1 MSAQAVHL
9 DNESNARDESPP
21 LIETTL
27 KYAFSIL
34 ALALVFP
41 AIGEAQSET
50 LTTGTRIR
58 VTSPSDDLKGHVTTV
73 TDVRGDSIVVAG
85 RAGSRTI
92 ALTDVTALD
101 ISTGT
106 RTRAMRYGLIGFG
119 AGAATGAVL
128 GYTAQDDCSDE
139 LGFCPIPV
147 SDARFAAASAAV
159 FGAIGLLTGA
169 VVGSFQRADR
179 WEPLTV
185 GAKVSV
191 IPVFRGGVGLSV
203 SRSF

>member
-1 MSAQAVHL
+1 MMNQRP
-9 DNESNARDESPP
+9 ARITT
-21 LIETTL
+21 LMETTL

-101 ISTGT
+101 VSAGRRMQILPD
-106 RTRAMRYGLIGFG
+106 ALIGFG
-119 AGAATGAVL
+119 LGAITGFVIGASTYEEGSFFSNSPAAEGAFAGALMGAMGLVTG
-128 GYTAQDDCSDE
+128 G
-139 LGFCPIPV
+139 
-147 SDARFAAASAAV
+147 
-159 FGAIGLLTGA
+159 
-169 VVGSFQRADR
+169 VVGIFHRKDR
-179 WEPLTV
+179 WTRAEPRARVTV
-185 GAKVSV
+185 GAARSV
-191 IPVFRGGVGLSV
+191 GVTFNF
-203 SRSF
+203 SRAF